1 MLPVADSAHTKGLPL
16 TPKTF
21 SNQLLYFRDTYQLE
35 HTAAVVSVVHPGAE
49 GGAATVVTD
58 ATVFYPCGGG
68 QPADCGFMT
77 PAGDASCRV
86 AVTDVRLRDGVVYHS
101 VGVAPSWLTPGA
113 AVVLHVDG
121 PTRTLHAR
129 IHSAG
134 HLLDVCMASCGY
146 PPSLLVPAKGQHSPA
161 ESWVE
166 YSGKVPPDD
175 QEPLVGRLNAALAA
189 AVAAGG
195 PVHAGVHTYEAA
207 AELCGGSLPSYI
219 AAGSCPRVVVMAG
232 APGCPCGGT
241 HVADVSQIGAVRVT
255 GVRVKKGVSRISYAV
270 EP

>member
-1 MLPVADSAHTKGLPL
+1 MPSSLGSSL
-16 TPKTF
+16 TLQACLT
-21 SNQLLYFRDTYQLE
+21 QLLYFRDTYQLE
-35 HTAAVVSVVHPGAE
+35 HTATVVSVAHPGAE
-49 GGAATVVTD
+49 GGAVTVVTD
-58 ATVFYPCGGG
+58 ATVFYPSGGG
-68 QPADCGFMT
+68 QPADSGFLT
-77 PAGDASCRV
+77 PAATAGDAAASRV

-101 VGVAPSWLTPGA
+101 IGDAPPPWLTPGA

-121 PTRTLHAR
+121 PTRALHAR

-146 PPSLLVPAKGQHSPA
+146 PASMLAPAKGQHSPT
-161 ESWVE
+161 ESYVE
-166 YSGKVPPDD
+166 YNGKVPPED
-175 QEPLVGRLNAALAA
+175 QEPLVGRLNAALVA

-195 PVHAGVHTYEAA
+195 PVHAGMHTYEAA
-207 AELCGGSLPSYI
+207 AELCGGSLPGYI
-219 AAGSCPRVVVMAG
+219 AAGSSPRVVVMAG

-241 HVADVSQIGAVRVT
+241 HVADVAQVGAVRVT